1 MASYF
6 DILDFSTI
14 GRVGVSYLTLSRLR
28 GWMKLFMTSQAPSSL
43 FGSDRSVIKAE
54 ITQMEDVLCPVC
66 GIAPVPFAV
75 DYQGFQL
82 CRCPNCSL
90 QFLSPRPTFQELS
103 EKVYNETYHAE
114 PPGKLGEATRYQFE
128 RQFKSIE
135 NALGGK
141 GKILDVGCGNG
152 TFLKLGQER
161 GWEPFGCDI
170 WLSPYVRKR
179 KEFPL
184 WEGRLLEID
193 FGAIKFD
200 AIRFNHVLEH
210 TQNPL
215 AELERS
221 RELLNPGG
229 IIYISVPNIGG
240 VSTHLKNLQSR
251 LHLKK
256 RRWRHYAALHHLWFF
271 TPASLRRVIERAG
284 LRVLVWETP
293 VFKKN
298 GQSALV
304 ESGLRQVLER
314 SRSSSILD
322 FYCTLDR

>member
-1 MASYF
+1 MA
-6 DILDFSTI
+6 
-14 GRVGVSYLTLSRLR
+14 
-28 GWMKLFMTSQAPSSL
+28 SQAPTSL
-43 FGSDRSVIKAE
+43 FGSDRSIIESEIKD
-54 ITQMEDVLCPVC
+54 MEEVLCPVC
-66 GIAPVPFAV
+66 GVAPTPFAV

-82 CRCPNCSL
+82 CRCPVCDL
-90 QFLSPRPTFQELS
+90 QFLSPRPTFEQLA
-103 EKVYNETYHAE
+103 EKVYNESYHSGTDTSE
-114 PPGKLGEATRYQFE
+114 QLSDSSRYQFE
-128 RQFKSIE
+128 RQFRTLE
-135 NALGGK
+135 QLLGHK

-161 GWEPFGCDI
+161 GWSAYGCDI
-170 WLSPYVRKR
+170 VLSPYVRTSKS
-179 KEFPL
+179 FPL

-193 FGAIKFD
+193 FGSDDFD

-221 RELLNPGG
+221 RELLRTGG
-229 IIYISVPNIGG
+229 VIYISVPNIAGI
-240 VSTHLKNLQSR
+240 SIHLKNLQSR

-271 TPASLRRVIERAG
+271 TPGTLTRLIEKAG
-284 LRVLVWETP
+284 LRVLHWETP
-293 VFKKN
+293 VFKKE
-298 GQSALV
+298 GQNALV

-322 FYCTLDR
+322 FYCTRD

>member
-1 MASYF
+1 
-6 DILDFSTI
+6 
-14 GRVGVSYLTLSRLR
+14 
-28 GWMKLFMTSQAPSSL
+28 MTSRAPTSL
-43 FGSDRSVIKAE
+43 FGSERSIIEAE
-54 ITQMEDVLCPVC
+54 IRNMEEVLCPLC
-66 GIAPVPFAV
+66 GTAPTPFAV

-82 CRCPNCSL
+82 CRCPSCDL
-90 QFLSPRPTFQELS
+90 QFLSPRPTFEQLA

-114 PPGKLGEATRYQFE
+114 PEAPKHLSAATRYQFE
-128 RQFKSIE
+128 RQYKTIE
-135 NALGGK
+135 NLLGHK

-152 TFLKLGQER
+152 TFLSYGQSR
-161 GWEPFGCDI
+161 GWDAFGCDI
-170 WLSPYVRKR
+170 VLSPYLRDSKS
-179 KEFPL
+179 FPL

-193 FGAIKFD
+193 FGDARFD

-229 IIYISVPNIGG
+229 VIYVGVPNIAGI
-240 VSTHLKNLQSR
+240 STHLKNLQSR

-271 TPASLRRVIERAG
+271 TPKTLKRLIEKAG
-284 LRVLVWETP
+284 LSVLCWETP
-293 VFKKN
+293 VFKKD

-304 ESGLRQVLER
+304 EGGMRLVLES

-322 FYCTLDR
+322 FYCTRDR

>member
-1 MASYF
+1 MA
-6 DILDFSTI
+6 T
-14 GRVGVSYLTLSRLR
+14 RAQT
-28 GWMKLFMTSQAPSSL
+28 SL
-43 FGSDRSVIKAE
+43 FGSDRSVIEAE
-54 ITQMEDVLCPVC
+54 IKNMEEVLCPLC
-66 GIAPVPFAV
+66 DIAPKPFAV

-82 CRCPNCSL
+82 CRCPRCDL
-90 QFLSPRPTFQELS
+90 QFLSPRPTFEQLS

-114 PPGKLGEATRYQFE
+114 TETSERLSDATRYQFE
-128 RQFKSIE
+128 RQFSTIE
-135 NALGGK
+135 QLLGHK
-141 GKILDVGCGNG
+141 GRILDVGCGNG
-152 TFLKLGQER
+152 TFLKLGQAR
-161 GWEPFGCDI
+161 GWEAFGCDI
-170 WLSPYVRKR
+170 VLSPYVRELKS
-179 KEFPL
+179 FPL

-193 FGAIKFD
+193 FGNSRFD

-221 RELLNPGG
+221 RALLDPGG
-229 IIYISVPNIGG
+229 IVYISVPNIAG

-271 TPASLRRVIERAG
+271 TPKTLRRLIEKAG
-284 LRVLVWETP
+284 LRVLSWETP
-293 VFKKN
+293 VYKKE
-298 GQSALV
+298 GQSVLV

-322 FYCTLDR
+322 FYCTLEK